1 MQAAYHAPMD
11 EFFCA
16 TDDADQVRLI
26 FELAPIGLCLA
37 RDRVVLRCNRPMS
50 LMLGYAEHELHGR
63 SFEMLYPSREEFERI
78 GAQGHAAMTQY
89 GAYFDERIMRHK
101 NGSLFWCHVYGRAL
115 DPDRPFALAVWMFE
129 DISARR
135 PLNANLT
142 IREREIIRQLALGLP
157 TKQIARQLNVSPR
170 TIDGH
175 RARIMKKLGA
185 NSASELIAK
194 VSGWL

>member
-1 MQAAYHAPMD
+1 
-11 EFFCA
+11 
-16 TDDADQVRLI
+16 
-26 FELAPIGLCLA
+26 
-37 RDRVVLRCNRPMS
+37 
-50 LMLGYAEHELHGR
+50 
-63 SFEMLYPSREEFERI
+63 
-78 GAQGHAAMTQY
+78 
-89 GAYFDERIMRHK
+89 
-101 NGSLFWCHVYGRAL
+101 
-115 DPDRPFALAVWMFE
+115 MFE

-135 PLNANLT
+135 PLDANLT